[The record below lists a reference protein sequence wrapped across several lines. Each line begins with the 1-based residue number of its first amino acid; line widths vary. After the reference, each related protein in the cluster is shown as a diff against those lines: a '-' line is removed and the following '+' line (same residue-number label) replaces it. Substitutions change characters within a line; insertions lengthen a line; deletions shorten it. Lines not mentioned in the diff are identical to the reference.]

1 MTMSKSITEK
11 TGDPKRTSVRF
22 FVASSLPKHPATR
35 AYFAY
40 LFSLDKFLFFSS
52 LQWLV
57 R

>member
-11 TGDPKRTSVRF
+11 TGDDKTHFGAF

-52 LQWLV
+52 LQRMSV
-57 R
+57 

>member
-1 MTMSKSITEK
+1 MSKSITEK
-11 TGDPKRTSVRF
+11 TGDDKTHFGAF

-52 LQWLV
+52 LQRMSV
-57 R
+57 